1 MTETG
6 RQRFQA
12 LSDFLSSIKGFF
24 LHRPAPWAYPLWRSI
39 VSSALTWAAVL
50 TAACG
55 TTYALYRLIADKPT
69 LYKHSY
75 LTFQDLRGLS
85 HSLRLYRAWAPR
97 VGSIALADCF
107 ADRATRRFD
116 IEAGRRD
123 PKAPWRWAIA
133 LWTAGWFALAAVIY
147 MIAYREKSVLFFN
160 AAFAGIAFGYLL
172 DSRVYAWDMPAFTI
186 SAAATV
192 LLRHH
197 PLTPPAAGIVATLS
211 VGGIFFKET
220 SLLFALFPLF
230 LYPGAPWRRRLAW
243 TGGLVSVGLA
253 LKCALNLAVTGRP
266 FTFAVRAF
274 QSEESLWAYNL
285 ELLAREP
292 IWLADAGL
300 ALALLLMPAPGP
312 SGKLFK
318 TVAVLFS
325 IANLMFGVATEYRI
339 WFELIP
345 PALAMFYFNRQ
356 WAEKSASPARAG
368 G

>member
-1 MTETG
+1 MAATG
-6 RQRFQA
+6 RQWLLS
-12 LSDFLSSIKGFF
+12 LSDFLRGRNVFF
-24 LHRPAPWAYPLWRSI
+24 LHRPGRWATPSWRSI
-39 VSSALTWAAVL
+39 ISSALTWAAVL

-55 TTYALYRLIADKPT
+55 TTYALYRLIADKPA

-85 HSLRLYRAWAPR
+85 PSLRLYRAWAPR
-97 VGSIALADCF
+97 VGSIALADRF
-107 ADRATRRFD
+107 ADWATRRFD

-133 LWTAGWFALAAVIY
+133 LWTAGWFAFAAVIY
-147 MIAYREKSVLFFN
+147 ILAYREKSVLFFN

-172 DSRVYAWDMPAFTI
+172 DTRVYAWDMPAFTI
-186 SAAATV
+186 STAATV
-192 LLRHH
+192 LLCRHS
-197 PLTPPAAGIVATLS
+197 PSPPAAGVVVALS

-230 LYPGAPWRRRLAW
+230 LYPGMRWRKRLAW
-243 TGGLVSVGLA
+243 TGALLSAGLV

-274 QSEESLWAYNL
+274 QSEESLWAFNL
-285 ELLAREP
+285 ELLMREP
-292 IWLADAGL
+292 VWLADAGL
-300 ALALLLMPAPGP
+300 ALALLLMPARGP

-318 TVAVLFS
+318 TIAVLFTV
-325 IANLMFGVATEYRI
+325 ANLMFGVATEYRI

-345 PALAMFYFNRQ
+345 PALATFYFNRR
-356 WAEKSASPARAG
+356 WAQDAASRATAG